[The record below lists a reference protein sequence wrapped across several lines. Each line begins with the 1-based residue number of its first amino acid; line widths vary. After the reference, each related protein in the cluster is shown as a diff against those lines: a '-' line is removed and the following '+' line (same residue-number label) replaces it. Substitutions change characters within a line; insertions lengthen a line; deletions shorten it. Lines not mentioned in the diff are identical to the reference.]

1 VSGTAEAARGPGG
14 ATSLTAQEALAA
26 VLALI
31 AGYVDAYTS
40 VLAVNWTA
48 VQIMMAKGEAS
59 RIKACLKDGVQV

>member
-1 VSGTAEAARGPGG
+1 
-14 ATSLTAQEALAA
+14 LTAQEALAA